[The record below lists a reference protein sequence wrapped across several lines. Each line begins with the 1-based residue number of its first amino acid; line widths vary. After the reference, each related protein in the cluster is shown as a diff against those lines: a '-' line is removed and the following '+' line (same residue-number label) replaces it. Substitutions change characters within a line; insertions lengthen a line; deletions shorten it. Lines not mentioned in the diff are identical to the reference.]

1 MRLYRQVTENL
12 TPPSFRFTI
21 WDILFFTTLVASIFA
36 LPPEAL
42 HFVGALAATSA
53 VMLVLLSL
61 ITFFAKKNMK
71 GRRASS
77 ERFIL
82 HLLIRG
88 LTYSVA
94 ILGVGLVAL
103 GMWAVK

>member
-1 MRLYRQVTENL
+1 MNENL
-12 TPPSFRFTI
+12 TPSSFRFAI
-21 WDILFFTTLVASIFA
+21 WDIVLFTAFVASIFA

-42 HFVGALAATSA
+42 NFVVALAATTA

-61 ITFFAKKNMK
+61 ITFFARKNMK
-71 GRRASS
+71 GRKARS

-82 HLLIRG
+82 HLVIRG

-94 ILGVGLVAL
+94 ILGVGWVAL